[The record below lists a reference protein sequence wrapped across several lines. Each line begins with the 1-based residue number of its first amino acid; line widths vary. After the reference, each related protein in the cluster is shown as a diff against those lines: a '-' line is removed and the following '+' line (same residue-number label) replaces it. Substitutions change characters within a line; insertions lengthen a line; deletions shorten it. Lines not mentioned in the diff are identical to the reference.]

1 MDGIQSGKVFRLDGL
16 PGRRVK
22 RQRIDRRP
30 VFPDTEIKMRAG
42 GNPSSPDIADH
53 ITLADMNSGLDPF
66 GVTGKMHV
74 GSRVGGVVADLDC
87 VATSIG
93 PASAKDGPVA
103 DAHHW
108 RARWSRIINGR
119 VGPYLAGHRMTAV
132 IGETGTD
139 PGKLQRSFQESFTKT
154 GTI

>member
-1 MDGIQSGKVFRLDGL
+1 MDGIQSSKVFRLDGL

-103 DAHHW
+103 DAHY
-108 RARWSRIINGR
+108 RSSRRSRVIHGR
-119 VGPYLAGHRMTAV
+119 VSPYLTSHWMTTM

-139 PGKLQRSFQESFTKT
+139 PGKLQRSFQESFSKT